1 MSAYRNPWAASQA
14 EIDANIA
21 RTAQRR
27 AHPATDW
34 RKPTGDTRH
43 LVIVGRNEQTCLRC
57 GETFGVFTRPV
68 AGESAFC
75 WRCGGKVGVPT
86 TSYLR
91 EGEYEGVSA

>member
-1 MSAYRNPWAASQA
+1 MSVYRNPWASSQA

-21 RTAQRR
+21 RSLRRPAQ
-27 AHPATDW
+27 PATDW
-34 RKPTGDTRH
+34 RKPTGDTQQ
-43 LVIVGRNEQTCLRC
+43 LIVVGRNELTCVRC
-57 GETFGVFTRPV
+57 GETFGVITTPI

-91 EGEYEGVSA
+91 DGEYQEVGA